1 MKKNLLT
8 LTFIIF
14 SGLLFTISIKADN
27 FEDYLSCPTGYVP
40 YDDPKILY
48 QVSKSSSEESVKN
61 YFKENLVCLNPDK
74 IGAIMDAWG
83 SFKKFTLYLPGM
95 YFCPID
101 STVGYDDTISGYT
114 DFTKG
119 GLTGGYDLCC
129 PKNYEYIRWGVV
141 GGNYACCAN
150 DRTGLQI
157 DTPRDSLLRISD
169 EFPVSC
175 GRNSSGVDIGGKKP
189 TKAIFDMMVISPDQ
203 YMTFNNTPAY
213 YCPTDSCFAKVDS
226 SQKYAY
232 VRLSIAGGQTKSGR
246 SVDRKID
253 GKCETALIDD
263 YGVFCVEGGKVTEEE
278 YNEFLK
284 IGSSAQKACE
294 DFVDS
299 EEEAACLNCY
309 NTCPEKGTCS
319 YSSLGCIETTKNGLI
334 VRFFQIGLGIVGAF
348 AIVRFIQA
356 ALLRQTADP
365 SKIQESYDIITSI
378 IIGLVVLLGSM
389 VILKFIGVD
398 VLQIIP
404 FDFFK

>member
-27 FEDYLSCPTGYVP
+27 WEFTVFCNDGYHSA
-40 YDDPKILY
+40 YEHKDSGLY
-48 QVSKSSSEESVKN
+48 QAAGDSDNDKNFEQTKTYCIKNDVSSIYDADIWGSKVYYCATPNFIGFDDVKN
-61 YFKENLVCLNPDK
+61 EYTTEGF
-74 IGAIMDAWG
+74 II
-83 SFKKFTLYLPGM
+83 
-95 YFCPID
+95 
-101 STVGYDDTISGYT
+101 STV
-114 DFTKG
+114 
-119 GLTGGYDLCC
+119 CC
-129 PKNYEYIRWGVV
+129 PKDFPYIRQK
-141 GGNYACCAN
+141 
-150 DRTGLQI
+150 TGLNGVCCNEKI
-157 DTPRDSLLRISD
+157 STLSTSITDSSL
-169 EFPVSC
+169 SC
-175 GRNSSGVDIGGKKP
+175 GRRKTDGEEVIGVRASFNVFFDFNSSIWYSKP
-189 TKAIFDMMVISPDQ
+189 AFIASNGDG
-203 YMTFNNTPAY
+203 Y
-213 YCPTDSCFAKVDS
+213 YCPPDFCFAKIDS
-226 SQKYAY
+226 SEKYY
-232 VRLSIAGGQTKSGR
+232 YEKGDETRISR
-246 SVDRKID
+246 SVNRKIE
-253 GKCETALIDD
+253 GKCDTALIDD
-263 YGVFCVEGGKVTEEE
+263 YGVFCVEGNKVTEEE

-284 IGSSAQKACE
+284 IGLSAQKACE
-294 DFVDS
+294 DFIDS

-309 NTCPEKGTCS
+309 NTCPEEGTCS